1 MTDFGVFDTAEELMD
16 AMKKH
21 WETLT
26 FTNDFVFCKTMLNE
40 EICRE
45 VLEAILGFE
54 IESLEYIGRQ
64 EQLDASPEAKGVR
77 LDVIVKDTRGFI
89 YNVEMQATDTRELPR
104 RSRYYHAM
112 LALDQV
118 QRGDS
123 YAALKDTFVI
133 FVCGFD
139 LFGLGRRVYY
149 FENVCRDVRDLP
161 LGDGARTIFL
171 AADAPGSADD
181 DARLGELLD
190 YVATGE
196 VTGDLSARIHA
207 EVANVLDSEKWRA
220 EYMYLEVRDHL
231 NYSSGLAAGRDEG
244 FKEGREA
251 GMAEGR
257 EVGLAEGREAGRA
270 EGREAGI
277 AEGREAGRAEGR
289 KAGLA
294 EGREAGRAEGEDKFA
309 RLAAALVQ
317 EGRADDIALAA
328 ADPAFRQELYE
339 ALGVV

>member
-1 MTDFGVFDTAEELMD
+1 MQTRDNFAEMRACFL
-16 AMKKH
+16 AS
-21 WETLT
+21 
-26 FTNDFVFCKTMLNE
+26 
-40 EICRE
+40 R
-45 VLEAILGFE
+45 LE
-54 IESLEYIGRQ
+54 
-64 EQLDASPEAKGVR
+64 D
-77 LDVIVKDTRGFI
+77 
-89 YNVEMQATDTRELPR
+89 
-104 RSRYYHAM
+104 YHAM

-149 FENVCRDVRDLP
+149 FENICRDVRDLP

-181 DARLGELLD
+181 DVRLGELLD

-207 EVANVLDSEKWRA
+207 EVASVLDSEKWRA

-257 EVGLAEGREAGRA
+257 AAGMV
-270 EGREAGI
+270 
-277 AEGREAGRAEGR
+277 
-289 KAGLA
+289 

-339 ALGVV
+339 MLGVV